1 MKNGYNIER
10 LINLL
15 SCSHCGEHFDESC
28 IGLLEISYDTVMVRI
43 VCKNCGKKYVLAFM
57 DLNFSF
63 FDAAFGMPLKTDEA
77 YNAQEYTEKE
87 PAKKAAEEDEI
98 FSAEFSGEFD
108 PGLYFSCKKETSKD
122 LDKITYD
129 DVLEAHE
136 FIQNFEENWRRYLD
150 KRKYGIT

>member
-10 LINLL
+10 LISLL
-15 SCSHCGEHFDESC
+15 SCSHCGESFDESC

-57 DLNFSF
+57 DLNFTF
-63 FDAAFGMPLKTDEA
+63 FDAISGMSENNNRELFNKEQTLDRKSEAEKTDFSSS
-77 YNAQEYTEKE
+77 YT
-87 PAKKAAEEDEI
+87 
-98 FSAEFSGEFD
+98 GEFD
-108 PGLYFSCKKETSKD
+108 PGLYFECGQENMKN
-122 LDKITYD
+122 LNKITYD

-136 FIQNFEENWRRYLD
+136 VIQNFEENWRRYLD

>member
-10 LINLL
+10 LIGLL

-43 VCKNCGKKYVLAFM
+43 VCKNCGKKYILAFM

-63 FDAAFGMPLKTDEA
+63 FDAAFGMPLKADED
-77 YNAQEYTEKE
+77 EKE
-87 PAKKAAEEDEI
+87 NAKEPVKNSSKDDFDRVFADE
-98 FSAEFSGEFD
+98 FN
-108 PGLYFSCKKETSKD
+108 PGLYSGCKNETPKE

-150 KRKYGIT
+150 KRKYGIA

>member
-15 SCSHCGEHFDESC
+15 SCSHCGTRFDESC
-28 IGLLEISYDTVMVRI
+28 IGLLEVSYDTVMVRI
-43 VCKNCGKKYVLAFM
+43 VCKECGKKYVLAFM

-63 FDAAFGMPLKTDEA
+63 FEASFGAPSVIESFSECNKKD
-77 YNAQEYTEKE
+77 TEQNNDILNG
-87 PAKKAAEEDEI
+87 EEV
-98 FSAEFSGEFD
+98 FFD
-108 PGLYFSCKKETSKD
+108 KFYFEDKKENSKC

-150 KRKYGIT
+150 KRQYKIT

>member
-10 LINLL
+10 LIGLL
-15 SCSHCGEHFDESC
+15 TCSHCGEHFDESC

-63 FDAAFGMPLKTDEA
+63 FDASFGMPLKADKD
-77 YNAQEYTEKE
+77 EKE
-87 PAKKAAEEDEI
+87 DAKESVRNSGEDDFDSV
-98 FSAEFSGEFD
+98 FSEEFD
-108 PGLYFSCKKETSKD
+108 PGLYFSCKKETPKE

-129 DVLEAHE
+129 EVLEAHE
-136 FIQNFEENWRRYLD
+136 FIQNFEENWRRFLD
-150 KRKYGIT
+150 RRKYGIT

>member
-10 LINLL
+10 LITLL
-15 SCSHCGEHFDESC
+15 SCSHCGCGFDESC

-63 FDAAFGMPLKTDEA
+63 FDATFGAPCPDMKECGIENGKDYIL
-77 YNAQEYTEKE
+77 NEKE
-87 PAKKAAEEDEI
+87 PEEGDLDI
-98 FSAEFSGEFD
+98 GISNRNDFGF
-108 PGLYFSCKKETSKD
+108 YFEYTKEPPKN

-129 DVLEAHE
+129 DVLEAHD

-150 KRKYGIT
+150 KRHYRIT

>member
-10 LINLL
+10 LIGLL
-15 SCSHCGEHFDESC
+15 SCSHCGESFDESC

-63 FDAAFGMPLKTDEA
+63 FDAAFGMPLKADEVS
-77 YNAQEYTEKE
+77 ERRERTEKE
-87 PAKKAAEEDEI
+87 PIENSSNDD
-98 FSAEFSGEFD
+98 FDGVFTDEFD
-108 PGLYFSCKKETSKD
+108 PGLYFSCKKETPKE

-150 KRKYGIT
+150 KRKYGIV

>member
-1 MKNGYNIER
+1 MKNGYNIEK
-10 LINLL
+10 LITLL
-15 SCSHCGEHFDESC
+15 TCSHCGCGFDESC
-28 IGLLEISYDTVMVRI
+28 IGLLEISYDTVMVRL

-63 FDAAFGMPLKTDEA
+63 FDATFGLQNEISME
-77 YNAQEYTEKE
+77 NSEKE
-87 PAKKAAEEDEI
+87 DKSFIFDEKISNEEKTPKTS
-98 FSAEFSGEFD
+98 FSDEFD
-108 PGLYFSCKKETSKD
+108 SGFYFEYAKETPKK

-150 KRKYGIT
+150 RRKYEIT